1 MFSAHVRVGQ
11 ELVDPR
17 CWVTIG
23 EVCERYSQPGLRV
36 DAGELA
42 VLDERG
48 DHCPVVAAFIGAGE
62 QGILP
67 IERERPD

>member
-1 MFSAHVRVGQ
+1 MTRSQFGEGFGQPSVR
-11 ELVDPR
+11 
-17 CWVTIG
+17 I
-23 EVCERYSQPGLRV
+23 
-36 DAGELA
+36 DAGDLA
-42 VLDERG
+42 VFNERG